1 MWKGSIAFGLVT
13 VTVSLY
19 AATERSEKLSFH
31 LLHAKDSSRIDY
43 KRFCVKEDKE
53 VAWDEIVKGYEHRKG
68 EYVVLTDADFEKA
81 KTPATEAF
89 DIRAFVDADD
99 IDFLYFDTPYYL
111 APSGKSG
118 VKAYAL
124 LRDALEETGRVGVG
138 TIVLRQREHLAA
150 LEPSGE
156 ALVLTTMRFAHEI
169 RSSTSLD
176 LPKAKHGYQPREMKL
191 AHQLIDTLSA
201 EWDPKEFKD
210 TYTDVLKRIIAQK
223 VEGEEITAPKVPER
237 PKVTDLAQALRE
249 SLAQGRRPPAKMER
263 RRAAPARRSG
273 TKHRKAA

>member
-13 VTVSLY
+13 VPVSLY

-31 LLHAKDSSRIDY
+31 LLHAKDGSRIDY
-43 KRFCVKEDKE
+43 KRFCVKEDEE
-53 VAWDEIVKGYEHRKG
+53 VPWDEIVKGYEHAKG

-81 KTPATEAF
+81 RTPATEAF
-89 DIRAFVDADD
+89 DIRAFVEAEE

-111 APSGKSG
+111 APTGKSG

-169 RSSTSLD
+169 RPAKNLD
-176 LPKAKHGYQPREMKL
+176 LPRAKHGYQPREMKL
-191 AHQLIDTLSA
+191 ARQLVETLA
-201 EWDPKEFKD
+201 AKWDPREFKD
-210 TYTDVLKRIIAQK
+210 TYTDVLKKIIAQK
-223 VEGEEITAPKVPER
+223 VAGEEITVPEVPER
-237 PKVTDLAQALRE
+237 PKVADLAKALRE
-249 SLAQGRRPPAKMER
+249 SLAQGRRPAAKMEGHHAAR
-263 RRAAPARRSG
+263 TRRAGAR
-273 TKHRKAA
+273 HRKAA